1 VQKLETILKQKL
13 QNAERVAVLG
23 IGSDL
28 RGDDVAGIL
37 AAQQIEKTTKTSS
50 RNKICHSERSEES
63 LASSRQ
69 TLRAVYS
76 EHSERAQGDNFNKT
90 APPEVR
96 VFIGETAPEN
106 LTGEIKRFQ
115 PTHLIIIDS
124 ADLDTEPGQIR
135 LLNPEEIGGTSFCT
149 HSLPIKVMVDY
160 LLQSLKFEVITIG
173 IQPGALAIGA
183 KPSKQII
190 QAAKRLSETIVNLLI
205 AK

>member
-1 VQKLETILKQKL
+1 VQNLETILKQKL
-13 QNAERVAVLG
+13 ENANRIAVLG

-28 RGDDVAGIL
+28 RGDDVVGIL
-37 AAQQIEKTTKTSS
+37 AAQQIEKSIK
-50 RNKICHSERSEES
+50 
-63 LASSRQ
+63 
-69 TLRAVYS
+69 
-76 EHSERAQGDNFNKT
+76 NKT
-90 APPEVR
+90 TPPQVQ

-106 LTGEIKRFQ
+106 LTGEIKRFN
-115 PTHLIIIDS
+115 PTLMIIIDS

-135 LLNPEEIGGTSFCT
+135 VLNVEEIGGTSFCT

-173 IQPGALAIGA
+173 VQPKTLAVGA

-190 QAAKRLSETIVNLLI
+190 QVAKRLSETIVKLLI